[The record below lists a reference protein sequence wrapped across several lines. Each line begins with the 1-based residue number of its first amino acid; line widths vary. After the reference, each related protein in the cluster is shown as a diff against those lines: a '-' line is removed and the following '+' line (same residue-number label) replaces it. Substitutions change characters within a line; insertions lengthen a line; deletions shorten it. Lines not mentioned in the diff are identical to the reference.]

1 MRSAFFIGIY
11 LFIITPVM
19 AQVQDSII
27 RVLPKTDSS
36 ATIIKKKKKSF
47 KPTGDFDQR
56 FSIINENKNVNIWG
70 YRIGLL
76 INDKYKVGI
85 GAYNLRANFDS
96 NYSRSRN
103 ITNVTQV
110 NQELTFGT
118 IFFEPFLFRKKRW
131 EMSTVFE
138 LGYGQ
143 TRIDSNTIIRRTG
156 TRPTTTSSFKQ
167 TREPFVPIGIGLSV
181 NLIIPDKKG
190 WHWLTY
196 FGLNGMI
203 GVRKVL
209 FENDFKQN
217 YDGYYWSIGTAI
229 FIDRIF
235 TDIFGKKK
243 KVAPA
248 SITPTN

>member
-1 MRSAFFIGIY
+1 LAYILKAKF
-11 LFIITPVM
+11 
-19 AQVQDSII
+19 
-27 RVLPKTDSS
+27 DSS
-36 ATIIKKKKKSF
+36 VART
-47 KPTGDFDQR
+47 PAG
-56 FSIINENKNVNIWG
+56 
-70 YRIGLL
+70 
-76 INDKYKVGI
+76 
-85 GAYNLRANFDS
+85 
-96 NYSRSRN
+96 
-103 ITNVTQV
+103 TNTTQV

-156 TRPTTTSSFKQ
+156 NRTTTSTFTQ
-167 TREPFVPIGIGLSV
+167 TKEHFVPIGIGLSV

-203 GVRKVL
+203 GMRMVL

-243 KVAPA
+243 KTVPPAAAP
-248 SITPTN
+248 IH